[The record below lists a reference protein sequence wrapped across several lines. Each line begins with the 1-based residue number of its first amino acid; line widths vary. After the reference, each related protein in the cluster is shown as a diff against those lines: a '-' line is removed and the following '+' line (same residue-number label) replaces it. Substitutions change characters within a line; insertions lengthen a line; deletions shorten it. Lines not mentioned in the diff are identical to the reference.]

1 MLVRCEMSL
10 SKKIHLHTKSHGDF
24 RKQESLYGGFGDY
37 GQLPPRRTCEDVMTD
52 TKQIIKQFLKGYK
65 INVPNVVGN
74 PFRDDAQGTKSRA
87 RDEIIMEGDKRP

>member
-1 MLVRCEMSL
+1 
-10 SKKIHLHTKSHGDF
+10 
-24 RKQESLYGGFGDY
+24 
-37 GQLPPRRTCEDVMTD
+37 MTD